1 MVKSFVSE
9 TGIANMALSHVGAR
23 SDIES
28 LDEDSAE
35 AIQCN
40 LWYNYARQG
49 VLEAYNWKF
58 ARKRITLALHGDTIS
73 TTEGD
78 PLTGVWGFRY
88 QYPDDCLVARKIQN
102 PFSPPADAIPYEVE
116 TSLTGEELSILTNK
130 EDAVL
135 VYTFDQTSTPL
146 FSRLFVLAFS
156 RLLASHI
163 AFSLTSKTAIA
174 TDQFNFY
181 QGLVTG
187 ASASDGNEQVSPPP
201 RDAAAIRAR
210 TATGGVGVG
219 GDPTDTLADASN

>member
-1 MVKSFVSE
+1 MVQSFVSE

-40 LWYNYARQG
+40 LWYDYARQG

-78 PLTGVWGFRY
+78 PLAGVWGFRY

-102 PFSPPADAIPYEVE
+102 PNTPPDDAIPFAVE
-116 TSLTGEELSILTNK
+116 TSLDGKEKTILTSM

-135 VYTFDQTSTPL
+135 VYTWNVENTDM
-146 FSRLFVLAFS
+146 FSSLFVLALS
-156 RLLASHI
+156 HLLAHHM
-163 AFSLTSKTAIA
+163 AFPLTGQRKIKI
-174 TDQFNFY
+174 DELKIF
-181 QGLVTG
+181 QGLIPLATG
-187 ASASDGNEQVSPPP
+187 ADANEGVDPPP
-201 RDAAAIRAR
+201 RDTDWIRAR
-210 TATGGVGVG
+210 A
-219 GDPTDTLADASN
+219 